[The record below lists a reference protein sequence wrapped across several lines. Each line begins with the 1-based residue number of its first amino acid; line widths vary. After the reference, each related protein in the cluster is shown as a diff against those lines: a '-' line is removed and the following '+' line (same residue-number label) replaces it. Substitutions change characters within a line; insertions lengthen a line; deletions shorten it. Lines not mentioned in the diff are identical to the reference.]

1 MNVDLYTQIY
11 TPKDLKEAFEG
22 LNKLSSFYDEKLAT
36 IQEILLLD
44 CHTNLDDEE
53 QLNLLRAI
61 SMLRAEIVGLTILNV
76 DYYLEL
82 EETNKVL
89 EQKIEGLNALIKAKE
104 ERIGD
109 YKEHIEYYKQKIN
122 KLTNNKLDGGGG
134 E

>member
-61 SMLRAEIVGLTILNV
+61 SMLRAEIVGLTILNIE
-76 DYYLEL
+76 YYLEL

-122 KLTNNKLDGGGG
+122 KLTNNTLEGG
-134 E
+134 EE